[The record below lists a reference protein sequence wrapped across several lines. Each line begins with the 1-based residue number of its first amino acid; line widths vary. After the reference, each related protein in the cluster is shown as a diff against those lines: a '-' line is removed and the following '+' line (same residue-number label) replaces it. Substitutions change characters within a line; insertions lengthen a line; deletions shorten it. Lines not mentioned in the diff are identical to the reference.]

1 MKLILK
7 VREAKGL
14 MGLKVHQD
22 GFNVSI
28 LLPTLIDHAY
38 QKCLFVGFL
47 NALVLPIVFIM
58 ECGIINKI

>member
-7 VREAKGL
+7 VKEAKGL

-28 LLPTLIDHAY
+28 LLPTLI
-38 QKCLFVGFL
+38 
-47 NALVLPIVFIM
+47 
-58 ECGIINKI
+58 